1 MTFLGTT
8 LIYGPDMFCMLQ
20 TALLLHIT
28 WHWHTAINK
37 PNRQPSHLTSCHDDD
52 ELQMT
57 GKCKAVPSYTRSPQA
72 AWPSWQPGTMTS
84 VPAPRLDTCLAAPGT
99 RPWVVCGV
107 LPPDFM
113 EIRKSFYLWW
123 LHVTKSQEC
132 MWIVSLNNIYSC
144 SWAPQEVP
152 FLKTYTCTFIFYL
165 VL

>member
-1 MTFLGTT
+1 MVVRKTSFDWEFCSNNDDGSSLTEMFRMTFLGTT

-20 TALLLHIT
+20 TALLLRIT

-37 PNRQPSHLTSCHDDD
+37 PNRQHSHLTSCHDDD

-99 RPWVVCGV
+99 RPWVVCDV
-107 LPPDFM
+107 LPPHFM
-113 EIRKSFYLWW
+113 EIRKSIISMVASRDLKSRV
-123 LHVTKSQEC
+123 HVNSE
-132 MWIVSLNNIYSC
+132 
-144 SWAPQEVP
+144 
-152 FLKTYTCTFIFYL
+152 LK
-165 VL
+165 